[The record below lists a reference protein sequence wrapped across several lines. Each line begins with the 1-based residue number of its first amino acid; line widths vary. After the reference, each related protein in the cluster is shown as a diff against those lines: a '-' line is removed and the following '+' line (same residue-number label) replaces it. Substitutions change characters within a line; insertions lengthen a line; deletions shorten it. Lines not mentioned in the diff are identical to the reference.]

1 MKSPQPPS
9 QPPQSKATQSKA
21 PKSKLMTQ
29 ISSQIQQ
36 LTQVVNGVLKIN
48 PKERVPKLEVRR
60 SQKDK
65 PEIYELVGDRYIL
78 GRNTGKC
85 DIVVQTPLVSQIHAQ
100 LVRDRTQK
108 KSQFI
113 LQDQD
118 STNGIYRDKQRLK
131 AVPMRH
137 KMKITL
143 GPPELAEAA
152 TICYLD
158 PPPWYIRTIQ
168 YTGIGIG
175 AIAGMM
181 VLAIGYELSRVPA
194 LRPLPVSQQGPVEV
208 VAGDG
213 MKRLDPTDIANHTEY
228 ATLVEFGKFIPQA
241 VIASEDSSFRWNIG
255 VDPVGVA
262 RAIITNV
269 RSRGERLEGASTVT
283 QQLARNLLGST
294 YVGRDDSAGRKWRE
308 AAAAVKLTFTYGK
321 DEIMRLYL
329 NRAYTGYGVYGFKD
343 AAKLY
348 FGKEASELNLSESAT
363 LVGLLPSPETIN
375 PFKNKNR
382 AIEYRDRILY
392 RMADLGMI
400 TYEDAERARRSV
412 LILNEEAKTKL
423 QGSVAPYYYSYVFE
437 ELQELLGEGFAKEG
451 NLIVET
457 SLDLTMQK
465 ASDKALREAVANDG
479 GTYGFSQGAI
489 VTVNSKDGSLL
500 SMTGGVSYQASQ
512 FNRASQSLRQSGS
525 TFKLFSYA
533 AALKSGISPITTF
546 SCSSLSGIVGCQ
558 NGGSG
563 AINMYRGFAFSENVV
578 AVRVAESAG
587 LNNVVQMAQDLGIT
601 AKLDNTSNMVLG
613 GNEVKILEMAG
624 AYATVVNEG
633 KYLKPHA
640 IRRILD
646 SADCTNPKDR
656 QTCRVIFDSS
666 TLIKP
671 RQAIAPDIANTMVE
685 MMRGV
690 VDYGT
695 GRTAAIPQGQVVGK
709 TGTTDQSRDLWFI
722 GAVPRRELVTA
733 VWLGNDEGVT
743 SGSSAVAARVWSNY
757 MREALR

>member
-1 MKSPQPPS
+1 MKSSKPPQPQS
-9 QPPQSKATQSKA
+9 QPKP

-29 ISSQIQQ
+29 LNQ

-65 PEIYELVGDRYIL
+65 PEIYDLVGDRYVL

-108 KSQFI
+108 KAQFI

-131 AVPMRH
+131 SVPMRH

-152 TICYLD
+152 SIRYID
-158 PPPWYIRTIQ
+158 PPPWYVRYVQ
-168 YTGIGIG
+168 YAGIGVGSIVG
-175 AIAGMM
+175 LF
-181 VLAIGYELSRVPA
+181 VLAIGYELSRVPS
-194 LRPLPVSQQGPVEV
+194 LKPLPVTQQGPVEV
-208 VAGDG
+208 FAGDG
-213 MKRLDPTDIANHTEY
+213 IKRLDPTDIANHTEY
-228 ATLVEFGKFIPQA
+228 STLAEFGQFIPKA
-241 VIASEDSSFRWNIG
+241 VIASEDTSFYWNIG

-262 RAIITNV
+262 RALVTNV
-269 RSRGERLEGASTVT
+269 SSRGTRLEGASTIT
-283 QQLARNLLGST
+283 QQLSRNLLGKT
-294 YVGRDDSAGRKWRE
+294 YVGTDDSAGRKWRE
-308 AAAAVKLTFTYGK
+308 AAAAIKLTFTYNK

-348 FGKEASELNLSESAT
+348 FNKEASELTLSEAAT

-375 PFKNKNR
+375 PFRNKNL
-382 AIEYRDRILY
+382 AIEYRDRILN
-392 RMADLGMI
+392 RMAELGMI
-400 TYEDAERARRSV
+400 TDKDAERARRSV
-412 LILNEEAKTKL
+412 LILNEAAKTNL

-437 ELQELLGEGFAKEG
+437 ELQEILGDNFAREG

-457 SLDLTMQK
+457 NLDLAMQQ
-465 ASDKALREAVANDG
+465 ASDKALRDAVDRDG
-479 GTYGFSQGAI
+479 GSFGFSQGAI
-489 VTVNSKDGSLL
+489 VTVNSSDGALL
-500 SMTGGVSYQASQ
+500 SMTGGVDYKASQ
-512 FNRASQSLRQSGS
+512 FNRASQALRQPGS

-533 AALKSGISPITTF
+533 SALEQGISPNTAF
-546 SCSSLSGIVGCQ
+546 SCSPLSGIVGCR
-558 NGGSG
+558 GGGG
-563 AINMYRGFAFSENVV
+563 AVNMYRGFALSENVV

-587 LNNVVQMAQDLGIT
+587 LNNVIKTAKNLGIT
-601 AKLDNTSNMVLG
+601 ANLDPSSNMVLG

-633 KYLKPHA
+633 KYIKPHA

-646 SADCTNPKDR
+646 SADCQNPKDR
-656 QTCRVIFDSS
+656 KTCRVIFDANAF
-666 TLIKP
+666 IQP
-671 RQAIAPDIANTMVE
+671 RQVIDAGVANTMVE
-685 MMRGV
+685 LMRGV
-690 VDYGT
+690 VQNGT
-695 GRTAAIPQGQVVGK
+695 GSSAAIPQAAAIGK
-709 TGTTDQSRDLWFI
+709 TGTTDEGRDLWFI
-722 GAVPRRELVTA
+722 GAVPSRNLVTA

-743 SGSSAVAARVWSNY
+743 NGSSAVAAKVWGEY
-757 MREALR
+757 MSRAVR